1 VVDRRSFSSVILT
14 KVRIH
19 SALRFEAFHPT
30 GLHARRWSAEWIPD
44 QVRDDG
50 SKRGR
55 RSAENGFTSSS
66 RSAQQGFTLLEML
79 VALAVF
85 SLAALALVRLQG
97 VTLRTAADLDSKA
110 LGQIVARNLM
120 VEVQSDVAPPSVGEE
135 DGEVENGGR
144 RWHWT
149 RTVKATEDKRLLQ
162 VDLVVDGQPGA
173 SPVVL
178 SFLREVE

>member
-1 VVDRRSFSSVILT
+1 V
-14 KVRIH
+14 
-19 SALRFEAFHPT
+19 
-30 GLHARRWSAEWIPD
+30 AEI
-44 QVRDDG
+44 R
-50 SKRGR
+50 KTER
-55 RSAENGFTSSS
+55 
-66 RSAQQGFTLLEML
+66 GFTLLEML

-120 VEVQSDVAPPSVGEE
+120 VEVQSDPVPPSIGEE

-144 RWHWT
+144 RWHWS
-149 RTVKATEDKRLLQ
+149 RSVKAMEDRRLLQ
-162 VDLVVDGQPGA
+162 VDVTVDGQPGA

-178 SFLREVE
+178 SFVRVVE

>member
-1 VVDRRSFSSVILT
+1 MPP
-14 KVRIH
+14 
-19 SALRFEAFHPT
+19 LRT
-30 GLHARRWSAEWIPD
+30 SAEH
-44 QVRDDG
+44 
-50 SKRGR
+50 
-55 RSAENGFTSSS
+55 
-66 RSAQQGFTLLEML
+66 GFTLLEML

-120 VEVQSDVAPPSVGEE
+120 VEAQTDPAPPSIGEQ

-144 RWHWT
+144 RWHWS
-149 RTVKATEDKRLLQ
+149 RSVRATDDKRLLQ
-162 VDLVVDGQPGA
+162 VDLTIDGQPGA

-178 SFLREVE
+178 SFIRVVE